1 MRMKKS
7 KSYKRYTLVS
17 EYDAGVR
24 HWSLSGQRL
33 FALLSVSVVVIASVL
48 FLSAE
53 FLTNTLYKVQVS
65 SLQDEYK
72 DMENDLIDLQL
83 KMESITGK
91 VTHIEE
97 KDKAL
102 RTYAGLPEID
112 EDVRKVGIGGVR
124 LSTANIAD
132 DHRKKLESKISSLQ
146 TDLDQLSRK
155 IKLELKSYVD
165 IYDRVTQNSNH
176 LSSVPSISPVTD
188 GYLNSRFGYR
198 KDPFTGKSR
207 FHYGQDF
214 AVNTGTPI
222 YAPAD
227 GVVKFSGREGGFGK
241 VIKLDHGMGYRT
253 IYAHLSKISVK
264 RGQKIDRGQLIGKS
278 GNSGRSDGP
287 HLHYEIHR
295 NGQAQ
300 NPLNYIFTGY
310 LK

>member
-1 MRMKKS
+1 MKRS

-17 EYDAGVR
+17 EHDAGVR
-24 HWSLSGQRL
+24 HWSVSGQRL
-33 FALLSVSVVVIASVL
+33 FALLSVSVIAIASVL

-53 FLTNTLYKVQVS
+53 FLTYSLYKVQAS
-65 SLQDEYK
+65 TLKDEYK
-72 DMENDLIDLQL
+72 LMESDLVTLQS
-83 KMESITGK
+83 KMELLSGQ
-91 VTHIEE
+91 VTNIEQ
-97 KDKAL
+97 KDIAL
-102 RTYAGLPEID
+102 RTYAGLPKID

-124 LSTANIAD
+124 LSTTNMSGD
-132 DHRKKLESKISSLQ
+132 LRSELELKISSLQ
-146 TDLDQLSRK
+146 TDLDKLSRK

-165 IYDRVTQNSNH
+165 IYDRVTQDADQ
-176 LSSVPSISPVTD
+176 LGSVPSISPVTE

-198 KDPFTGKSR
+198 SDPFTGKSR

-227 GVVKFSGREGGFGK
+227 GIVKYAGREGGFGK
-241 VIKLDHGMGYRT
+241 VIKLDHGAGYRT
-253 IYAHLSKISVK
+253 IYAHLSNYAVK
-264 RGQKIDRGQLIGKS
+264 KGQKIERGQLIGKS
-278 GNSGRSDGP
+278 GNSGRSAGP
-287 HLHYEIHR
+287 HLHYEIHL